1 LVEEISKII
10 NDWNPAEIYPLLHDE
25 YQCEI
30 SKIVELLSSFESK
43 STISKQIYDLFESCF
58 GNEFRKPYHECE
70 EITEILINIQSS
82 K

>member
-1 LVEEISKII
+1 MTGIPLKFTHYFMMNINVRLVKSL
-10 NDWNPAEIYPLLHDE
+10 NYSAL
-25 YQCEI
+25 
-30 SKIVELLSSFESK
+30 FESK